1 MLETDE
7 TFATKN
13 TNAATERE
21 AALLCCGKRY
31 AAWNSTNNIC
41 FTYLS
46 SGFLAFVPSPDLIAP
61 FFFKLR
67 LMQLACACSLIL
79 SKIFTVKSPVW
90 FSLVVKLKLIREKGC
105 YYSSWWR
112 AINQV
117 FSFISHDVVTS
128 DVDSKLIHRVV
139 KNWKI
144 YLLQII
150 SSGMETE
157 SLTCTNILRS
167 PLTSAKWRW
176 NNTCWSLISQFSIC
190 SWGFKRKKKTEKW
203 SSYVVY
209 LLCCKQK

>member
-1 MLETDE
+1 
-7 TFATKN
+7 
-13 TNAATERE
+13 
-21 AALLCCGKRY
+21 
-31 AAWNSTNNIC
+31 
-41 FTYLS
+41 
-46 SGFLAFVPSPDLIAP
+46 
-61 FFFKLR
+61 
-67 LMQLACACSLIL
+67 MQLACACSLIL

-190 SWGFKRKKKTEKW
+190 SWGFKRKKKQK
-203 SSYVVY
+203 SGLVMLYIYCVVSRNNSEFF
-209 LLCCKQK
+209 